1 MGSRRRLWDL
11 FGLHGCKGNRM
22 IRRLNRLSERHPLLS
37 ILVGFLA
44 LIVITLVVIPADPPS
59 VDAAMHRNT

>member
-1 MGSRRRLWDL
+1 
-11 FGLHGCKGNRM
+11 M

-37 ILVGFLA
+37 ILVAFLA
-44 LIVITLVVIPADPPS
+44 LIVITLVVVPADPPS